1 MITVSKTYSDA
12 EPPEEVPATEPAR
25 ILVVDDEA
33 TMQILA
39 STILQ
44 KLGHQAETVGSGEE
58 AVEKYREYYEKGMP
72 FSAVVM
78 DLALPGGI
86 SGLEATIA
94 IKQIH
99 PDAKVIVSSGYL
111 EQQARGAALEHGF
124 AGMLP
129 KPYSAERLGS
139 ELRWVLK
146 TQKEA

>member
-1 MITVSKTYSDA
+1 S
-12 EPPEEVPATEPAR
+12 R

-33 TMQILA
+33 TMQVLA

-44 KLGHQAETVGSGEE
+44 KLGHEADTASSGEE
-58 AVEKYREYYEKGMP
+58 AVEKYKKAKEESNP
-72 FSAVVM
+72 FAAVVM

-94 IKQIH
+94 IKQID
-99 PDAKVIVSSGYL
+99 PDAKIIVSSGYL

-124 AGMLP
+124 SGMLP
-129 KPYSAERLGS
+129 KPYSAERLAS

-146 TQKEA
+146 TQK

>member
-1 MITVSKTYSDA
+1 MITVSNNPSQ
-12 EPPEEVPATEPAR
+12 EESGKAPGTAAR
-25 ILVVDDEA
+25 ILVVDDEV

-44 KLGHQAETVGSGEE
+44 KIGHEVEVASSGEE
-58 AVEKYREYYEKGMP
+58 AVEKYKECFLKGIP

-94 IKQIH
+94 IKQI
-99 PDAKVIVSSGYL
+99 DSSAKIIVSSGYL

-124 AGMLP
+124 SGMLP
-129 KPYSAERLGS
+129 KPYSAERLAS

-146 TQKEA
+146 SQK

>member
-1 MITVSKTYSDA
+1 MITANKKEIPRDEAGEAS
-12 EPPEEVPATEPAR
+12 R
-25 ILVVDDEA
+25 ILVVDDEV
-33 TMQILA
+33 TMQVLA

-44 KLGHQAETVGSGEE
+44 KIGHEAETASSGEE
-58 AVEKYREYYEKGMP
+58 AIEKYRKAVEERKP
-72 FSAVVM
+72 FAAVVM

-94 IKQIH
+94 IKQIDE
-99 PDAKVIVSSGYL
+99 DAKIIVSSGYL

-129 KPYSAERLGS
+129 KPYSADRLAS

-146 TQKEA
+146 TQK

>member
-1 MITVSKTYSDA
+1 MTVSEEKKSA
-12 EPPEEVPATEPAR
+12 KPIGSPEDLP
-25 ILVVDDEA
+25 ILVVDDEV

-39 STILQ
+39 TTILE
-44 KLGHQAETVGSGEE
+44 KLGHPTEAVDSGEDAIAKYKE
-58 AVEKYREYYEKGMP
+58 ASEDGKP
-72 FSAVVM
+72 FAAVVM

-94 IKQIH
+94 IKQFD
-99 PDAKVIVSSGYL
+99 PNAKIIVSSGYL

-129 KPYSAERLGS
+129 KPYGANQLAS

-146 TQKEA
+146 N